1 MNKILVSVEIPKLSE
16 NYNFLIPINKK
27 IGFLK
32 KIIIDLI
39 NLKNVDA
46 LSLRLL
52 EKYTGKELNS
62 DLFVYQSNIKNGSV
76 LVLI

>member
-1 MNKILVSVEIPKLSE
+1 MNKVLISVEIPKLSG
-16 NYNFLIPINKK
+16 NYNILVPVNKK

-39 NLKNVDA
+39 NLNNVDA

-52 EKYTGKELNS
+52 EKYTGNELNS
-62 DLFVYQSNIKNGSV
+62 DLFVYQSNIKNGSI

>member
-1 MNKILVSVEIPKLSE
+1 MNKVLISVEIPKLSG
-16 NYNFLIPINKK
+16 NYNFLVPINKK

-39 NLKNVDA
+39 NLNNVDA

-52 EKYTGKELNS
+52 EKYTGSELNS
-62 DLFVYQSNIKNGSV
+62 DLFVYQSNIKNGSI

>member
-32 KIIIDLI
+32 KNIIDLI
-39 NLKNVDA
+39 KLKNVDA

-52 EKYTGKELNS
+52 EKFTGKELNS

>member
-1 MNKILVSVEIPKLSE
+1 MNKVLISVEIPKLSG
-16 NYNFLIPINKK
+16 NYNFLVPINKK

-32 KIIIDLI
+32 KIIDLI
-39 NLKNVDA
+39 NLNNVDA

-52 EKYTGKELNS
+52 EKYTGSELNS
-62 DLFVYQSNIKNGSV
+62 DLFVYQSNIKNGSI